1 MIRTLITV
9 VFIIF
14 ISTVFGQSTNRLLVE
29 FGPTYSQYII
39 GGKGPEV
46 TKGFNY
52 GAYVSLYQQINRFKV
67 GLGINPVKCNYSE
80 KYFDVYPSPNSTIQ
94 RDFRSTIILW
104 DIQFVLGIKESK
116 DWNVNFSTG
125 IVVATVVNPKVEVT
139 YLNGEK
145 QDRSEDIYSP
155 GFGALNTGIAVRKRI
170 NEKWSFVFNPAYYLR
185 LTYATKSQDN
195 QLDFPIFWSTV
206 NLKLGVSYLIGK
218 EKLSP

>member
-1 MIRTLITV
+1 MIKVLTILV
-9 VFIIF
+9 LMFVSIIGL
-14 ISTVFGQSTNRLLVE
+14 GQSTNRLLAE
-29 FGPTYSQYII
+29 FGPTYSQYIYI
-39 GGKGPEV
+39 ENGRDV
-46 TKGFNY
+46 INSFNY
-52 GAYVSLYQQINRFKV
+52 GAYVSIFQQINRFKV

-80 KYFDVYPSPNSTIQ
+80 KYFDVYPSPKSTIQ

-104 DIQFVLGIKESK
+104 DIQFVLGVKESK

-206 NLKLGVSYLIGK
+206 NFKLGVSYLIGK